1 VEQQQK
7 EQLKS
12 FLEAYSRQAGL
23 TPTEPAQ
30 VESSKAQ
37 LEQGLAGGT
46 EVATPQV
53 VPQEQSREETIGA
66 TPIPPTKEV
75 QPPAQPTEAA
85 EEVPEETEEWW
96 QPLQVEQVIADID
109 DLQFLTNPRQT
120 LQQIVERID
129 QHYRQQIERI
139 ASPLLQST
147 FALQARMAEL
157 EFYVRHPDLIPH
169 ANLVNQVAQELLQ
182 NPAQVANLTPQQI
195 EAVIVQR
202 VQERLRGSETPPTGV
217 VRGTPPSREPVDPTR
232 ARVAETLAALGFGRK
247 QV

>member
-1 VEQQQK
+1 LEQSK
-7 EQLKS
+7 EQLRS

-23 TPTEPAQ
+23 SSSPAPAEGPSQ
-30 VESSKAQ
+30 
-37 LEQGLAGGT
+37 QGLSGGT
-46 EVATPQV
+46 EVAPSEV
-53 VPQEQSREETIGA
+53 VPQEQPREETASA
-66 TPIPPTKEV
+66 TPIPPTHKEV
-75 QPPAQPTEAA
+75 PPAQPAAA
-85 EEVPEETEEWW
+85 EEEEAPEETEDWW
-96 QPLQVEQVIADID
+96 QPLQVEQVISDID

-120 LQQIVERID
+120 LQQVVERID
-129 QHYRQQIERI
+129 QHYRQQMERI

-169 ANLVNQVAQELLQ
+169 SNLVNQVAQELLQ
-182 NPAQVANLTPQQI
+182 NPAQIANLTPQQI

-202 VQERLRGSETPPTGV
+202 VQERLRGNETPPTGV

>member
-1 VEQQQK
+1 LEQK
-7 EQLKS
+7 EQLRS

-23 TPTEPAQ
+23 SSSPAPA
-30 VESSKAQ
+30 EGPS
-37 LEQGLAGGT
+37 EQGLSGGT
-46 EVATPQV
+46 EVALSEV
-53 VPQEQSREETIGA
+53 VPQEQPREETARA
-66 TPIPPTKEV
+66 TPIPPTQKEV
-75 QPPAQPTEAA
+75 PPAQPTAA
-85 EEVPEETEEWW
+85 EEEVSEETEEWW
-96 QPLQVEQVIADID
+96 QPLQVEQVISDID

-120 LQQIVERID
+120 LQQVVERID
-129 QHYRQQIERI
+129 QHYRQQMERI

-182 NPAQVANLTPQQI
+182 NPAQIANLTPQQI

-202 VQERLRGSETPPTGV
+202 VQERLRGNETPPTGV
-217 VRGTPPSREPVDPTR
+217 VRGMPPSREPVDPTR

>member
-1 VEQQQK
+1 
-7 EQLKS
+7 LA
-12 FLEAYSRQAGL
+12 AYSRQAGL
-23 TPTEPAQ
+23 SPEPAK
-30 VESSKAQ
+30 VESSEVQ
-37 LEQGLAGGT
+37 SEQGLAGGT

-53 VPQEQSREETIGA
+53 VPQKQPGEETVSA

-75 QPPAQPTEAA
+75 QPPAQPSEAA
-85 EEVPEETEEWW
+85 EGEVPEETEEWW

-169 ANLVNQVAQELLQ
+169 SNLVNQVAQELLQ

>member
-1 VEQQQK
+1 MEQQQK

-12 FLEAYSRQAGL
+12 FLEAYSRQVGL

-37 LEQGLAGGT
+37 LEQGLTGGT
-46 EVATPQV
+46 EVATSQV
-53 VPQEQSREETIGA
+53 VPQEQPGEETIGA
-66 TPIPPTKEV
+66 TPIPSTKEV
-75 QPPAQPTEAA
+75 PPAQSEAA
-85 EEVPEETEEWW
+85 EGEVPEETEEWW

-120 LQQIVERID
+120 LQQVVERID
-129 QHYRQQIERI
+129 QHYRQQMERI

-182 NPAQVANLTPQQI
+182 NPAQIANLTPQQI

-232 ARVAETLAALGFGRK
+232 ARVAETLAALGFSRK

>member
-1 VEQQQK
+1 LEQSK
-7 EQLKS
+7 EQLRS

-23 TPTEPAQ
+23 SSSPAPAEGPSQ
-30 VESSKAQ
+30 
-37 LEQGLAGGT
+37 QGLSGGT
-46 EVATPQV
+46 EVAPSEV
-53 VPQEQSREETIGA
+53 VSQEQPREETASA
-66 TPIPPTKEV
+66 TPIPPTHKEV
-75 QPPAQPTEAA
+75 PPAQPAAA
-85 EEVPEETEEWW
+85 EEEAPEETEDWW
-96 QPLQVEQVIADID
+96 QPLQVEQVISDID

-120 LQQIVERID
+120 LQQVVERID

-169 ANLVNQVAQELLQ
+169 SNLVNQVAQELLQ
-182 NPAQVANLTPQQI
+182 NPAQIANLTPQQI